1 MAHRFWGRIATHTQ
15 IGHEWRWASLAC
27 APRWLPWGFGVPIFG
42 VRVYFGRSENL
53 RMKGHGPKAFEK
65 NKPTITCLD
74 NRSCS
79 TFGEMLAGLYK
90 GLSTAT
96 NAPRLV
102 SLRSSTADDSG
113 QYKSVSVNVAIQR
126 VRTAR
131 R

>member
-1 MAHRFWGRIATHTQ
+1 MSSSTSRR
-15 IGHEWRWASLAC
+15 L
-27 APRWLPWGFGVPIFG
+27 
-42 VRVYFGRSENL
+42 SEN
-53 RMKGHGPKAFEK
+53 RRYQRTQV
-65 NKPTITCLD
+65 TIISAANCRFRNGGFWQNFIRSPYQIRHTEAATLPD